1 MDEVKR
7 DLSDY
12 SRSILLATRLVSTS
26 LYIFIACFSIKRLC
40 DVLSIFDGFIILMCL
55 TALVYGSLD
64 VIFPSLFDSTLS
76 SYTNTRLR
84 CDVILCLGFTIASTT
99 LSRAASNETLHESL
113 YWERDMALSEMRR
126 IQSTLSAVVSTF
138 HMGMCI
144 WQPL

>member
-1 MDEVKR
+1 MDGVKR
-7 DLSDY
+7 CLSDY
-12 SRSILLATRLVSTS
+12 TQTILLATRLVSSS

-40 DVLSIFDGFIILMCL
+40 DVLSFFDSLIIIICL
-55 TALVYGSLD
+55 AALVYGSLD
-64 VIFPSLFDSTLS
+64 VIFPRLFDSKHTG
-76 SYTNTRLR
+76 YANTRFR

-99 LSRAASNETLHESL
+99 LSRASSRESQYESL
-113 YWERDMALSEMRR
+113 YWERDMVLSDMRR